1 MGRTGR
7 AGLGRADRLA
17 DNITFMGLGLLCVSV
32 CRESVSVWKRGE
44 YVCVNQNWLFAI
56 VTFFALKGRGG
67 VKKVGVRQA
76 EADQKFVLA
85 SLGRQALPPSVPK
98 NKATICNQH

>member
-1 MGRTGR
+1 
-7 AGLGRADRLA
+7 
-17 DNITFMGLGLLCVSV
+17 MGLGLLCVSV
-32 CRESVSVWKRGE
+32 WRESVSVCVC
-44 YVCVNQNWLFAI
+44 VCVNQNWLFAI

-67 VKKVGVRQA
+67 VKNVGVRQA
-76 EADQKFVLA
+76 EADHKFVLG